1 MSGLEKVKEN
11 IEDPEIKKTD
21 ESFRNTISIVEKDGH
36 RKWIYPKKPSGRF
49 YTARTI
55 VSIFLLAILF
65 GLPFIKVDGHPFF
78 LFNIVEREFIL
89 FGSVF
94 TPQDFYLFG
103 LLMITVFVSLFL
115 VTAVFGRIFCGWI
128 CPQPIFLELVFR
140 KIEYLIEG
148 DYTRQMELNKS
159 PWTGSKIFKKG
170 LKYLIFFILSFV
182 IANTLLSYIIGV
194 DALWKIMNEPV
205 SAHVS
210 GFIAIVVF
218 TIGFYF
224 IFAWFREQA
233 CILVCPYGR
242 MQGVLLDKNTTV
254 IAYDYNR
261 GEPRGK
267 LTEKK
272 EKNLGDCID
281 CNQCVVVCPT
291 GIDIRNG
298 TQLECINCAVCID
311 ACDSIMD
318 KINLPRGLIRYD
330 SMEGI
335 RTGSGFKWTSRV
347 IGYISVLLIL
357 LTTITV
363 LFAKRKDVDA
373 NVLRTPGMIYQN
385 QGEDKVSNMYNF
397 KLSNKTFNEMPIK
410 FELSESEGEIKLVG
424 NEIIL
429 KPMEVHEGS
438 LLILM
443 PKDKIKKLNTPL
455 KINAVSNGKVI
466 EEINT
471 TFIGPPN

>member
-1 MSGLEKVKEN
+1 LETTNKIVEK
-11 IEDPEIKKTD
+11 DPIITSD
-21 ESFRNTISIVEKDGH
+21 ESFRDTISIVEKDGH

-55 VSIFLLAILF
+55 VGIILLAILF
-65 GLPFIKVDGHPFF
+65 GLPFIKIDGHPFF
-78 LFNIVEREFIL
+78 LFNIVDRKFIL
-89 FGSVF
+89 FGAVF

-103 LLMITVFVSLFL
+103 LLMISVFVSLFL

-140 KIEYLIEG
+140 KIEYMIEG
-148 DYTRQMELNKS
+148 DYMQQMALNKS

-170 LKYLIFFILSFV
+170 LKYLIFFVLSFV

-194 DALWKIMNEPV
+194 DALWKIMNEPI
-205 SAHVS
+205 SAHLS
-210 GFIAIVVF
+210 GFIAIFIF
-218 TIGFYF
+218 TIGFYW
-224 IFAWFREQA
+224 IFSWFREQA

-242 MQGVLLDKNTTV
+242 MQGVLLDKNTAV
-254 IAYDYNR
+254 IAYDYKR

-335 RTGSGFKWTSRV
+335 RTGTGFKWTPRV
-347 IGYISVLLIL
+347 IGYMSVLLIL

-385 QGEDKVSNMYNF
+385 QGDDKVSNMYNF
-397 KLSNKTFNEMPIK
+397 KLSNKTFDEMPIR
-410 FELSESEGEIKLVG
+410 FELSDSEGEIKLVG
-424 NEIIL
+424 TDIIL

-443 PKDKIKKLNTPL
+443 PKDKIRKMNTPL
-455 KINAVSNGKVI
+455 KINVVSNGKFI
-466 EEINT
+466 DEIST
-471 TFIGPPN
+471 TFIGPTN

>member
-1 MSGLEKVKEN
+1 M
-11 IEDPEIKKTD
+11 EDPEIKKTD

-170 LKYLIFFILSFV
+170 LKYLIFFILSFI

-194 DALWKIMNEPV
+194 DALWTIMNEPV

>member
-1 MSGLEKVKEN
+1 
-11 IEDPEIKKTD
+11 
-21 ESFRNTISIVEKDGH
+21 
-36 RKWIYPKKPSGRF
+36 
-49 YTARTI
+49 
-55 VSIFLLAILF
+55 LF
-65 GLPFIKVDGHPFF
+65 GLPFIKIDGHPFF
-78 LFNIVEREFIL
+78 LFNIVDRKFIL
-89 FGSVF
+89 FGAVF

-103 LLMITVFVSLFL
+103 LLMISVFVSLFL

-140 KIEYLIEG
+140 KIEYMIEG
-148 DYTRQMELNKS
+148 DYMQQMALNKS

-170 LKYLIFFILSFV
+170 LKYLIFFVLSFV

-194 DALWKIMNEPV
+194 DALWKIMNEPI
-205 SAHVS
+205 SAHLS
-210 GFIAIVVF
+210 GFIAIFIF
-218 TIGFYF
+218 TIGFYW
-224 IFAWFREQA
+224 IFSWFREQA

-242 MQGVLLDKNTTV
+242 MQGVLLDKNTAV
-254 IAYDYNR
+254 IAYDYKR

-335 RTGSGFKWTSRV
+335 RTGTGFKWTPRV
-347 IGYISVLLIL
+347 IGYMSVLLIL

-385 QGEDKVSNMYNF
+385 QGDDKVSNMYNF
-397 KLSNKTFNEMPIK
+397 KLSNKTFDEMPIR
-410 FELSESEGEIKLVG
+410 FELSDSEGEIKLVG
-424 NEIIL
+424 TDIIL

-443 PKDKIKKLNTPL
+443 PKDKIRKMNTPL
-455 KINAVSNGKVI
+455 KINVVSNGKFI
-466 EEINT
+466 DEIST
-471 TFIGPPN
+471 TFIGPTN

>member
-1 MSGLEKVKEN
+1 MNSVKEEVKSEKESAN
-11 IEDPEIKKTD
+11 LIDD
-21 ESFRNTISIVEKDGH
+21 SFRNTISIVEKDGH

-55 VSIFLLAILF
+55 VSIILLAVLF
-65 GLPFIKVDGHPFF
+65 GVPFIKVDGHPFF

-89 FGSVF
+89 FGAIF
-94 TPQDFYLFG
+94 TPQDFYMFG
-103 LLMITVFVSLFL
+103 LLMISIFVSLFL
-115 VTAVFGRIFCGWI
+115 VTAVFGRVFCGWV
-128 CPQPIFLELVFR
+128 CPQPIFLEMVFR

-148 DYTRQMELNKS
+148 DYIQQMALNKA
-159 PWTGSKIFKKG
+159 PWTGSKVFKKG
-170 LKYLIFFILSFV
+170 LKYVIFFALSFI

-194 DALWKIMNEPV
+194 DQLWKIINDPV
-205 SAHVS
+205 SAHIS
-210 GFIAIVVF
+210 GFIAIIFF
-218 TIGFYF
+218 TIGFYW

-254 IAYDYNR
+254 IAYDFKR

-267 LTEKK
+267 LK
-272 EKNLGDCID
+272 EKEEKHLGDCID

-335 RTGSGFKWTSRV
+335 RTGTGFKWTPRV
-347 IGYISVLLIL
+347 IGYMSVLLIL

-363 LFAKRKDVDA
+363 LFANRKDVDA
-373 NVLRTPGMIYQN
+373 HVLRTPGMIYQN
-385 QGEDKVSNMYNF
+385 QPDNKVSNMYNL
-397 KLSNKTFNEMPIK
+397 KLSNKSFNEVPIS
-410 FELSESEGEIKLVG
+410 FELSGSEGEIKLAGSDIV
-424 NEIIL
+424 L

-438 LLILM
+438 LLILL
-443 PKDKIKKLNTPL
+443 PKDKIRKLNTPL
-455 KINAVSNGKVI
+455 TIKILTNGKLIDEVS
-466 EEINT
+466 T
-471 TFIGPPN
+471 TFIGPTN

>member
-1 MSGLEKVKEN
+1 M
-11 IEDPEIKKTD
+11 EDPEIKKTD

-170 LKYLIFFILSFV
+170 LKYLIFFILSFI

>member
-170 LKYLIFFILSFV
+170 LKYLIFFILSFI

-194 DALWKIMNEPV
+194 DALWTIMNEPV

>member
-1 MSGLEKVKEN
+1 MDTQRVIDEKDKLKMS
-11 IEDPEIKKTD
+11 D
-21 ESFRNTISIVEKDGH
+21 ESFRDTISIVEKDGQ

-49 YTARTI
+49 YTARTVVGI
-55 VSIFLLAILF
+55 ILLAILF
-65 GLPFIKVDGHPFF
+65 GLPFIKIDGHPFF
-78 LFNIVEREFIL
+78 LFNIVDRKFIL
-89 FGSVF
+89 FGAVF

-103 LLMITVFVSLFL
+103 LLMISVFVSLFL

-148 DYTRQMELNKS
+148 DYMQQIALNKS

-170 LKYLIFFILSFV
+170 LKYLIFFVLSFV

-194 DALWKIMNEPV
+194 DALWKIMNEPIN
-205 SAHVS
+205 AHMS
-210 GFIAIVVF
+210 GFIAIVIF
-218 TIGFYF
+218 TIGFYW
-224 IFAWFREQA
+224 IFSWFREQA

-242 MQGVLLDKNTTV
+242 MQGVLLDKNTAV

-267 LTEKK
+267 LKEKE

-335 RTGSGFKWTSRV
+335 RTGTGFKWTPRV
-347 IGYISVLLIL
+347 IGYMSVLLIL

-385 QGEDKVSNMYNF
+385 QGDDKVSNMYNF
-397 KLSNKTFNEMPIK
+397 KLSNKTFDEMPMR
-410 FELSESEGEIKLVG
+410 FELSDSEGEIKLVG
-424 NEIIL
+424 TEIIL

-443 PKDKIKKLNTPL
+443 PKDKIKKMNTPL
-455 KINAVSNGKVI
+455 KINVVSNGKVI
-466 EEINT
+466 DEIST
-471 TFIGPPN
+471 TFIGPTN

>member
-1 MSGLEKVKEN
+1 MSELETTKEN
-11 IEDPEIKKTD
+11 IDNLEIKKTD

-89 FGSVF
+89 FGAVF

-148 DYTRQMELNKS
+148 DYTRQIELNKS

-194 DALWKIMNEPV
+194 DALWKIMNDPV

-267 LTEKK
+267 LTDKK
-272 EKNLGDCID
+272 ENNLGDCID

-424 NEIIL
+424 NEIVL

-466 EEINT
+466 EEIST

>member
-1 MSGLEKVKEN
+1 MNSVTEK
-11 IEDPEIKKTD
+11 D
-21 ESFRNTISIVEKDGH
+21 ESQRESANLNDDSFRNTISIVEKDGH

-55 VSIFLLAILF
+55 VSIILLAVLF
-65 GLPFIKVDGHPFF
+65 GVPFIKVDGHPFF
-78 LFNIVEREFIL
+78 LFNVVDREFIL
-89 FGSVF
+89 FGAIF

-103 LLMITVFVSLFL
+103 LLMILIFVSLFL
-115 VTAVFGRIFCGWI
+115 VTAVFGRVFCGWI
-128 CPQPIFLELVFR
+128 CPQPIFLEMVFR

-148 DYTRQMELNKS
+148 DYVKQMALNKA
-159 PWTGSKIFKKG
+159 PWTGAKIFKKG
-170 LKYLIFFILSFV
+170 LKYLIFFVLSFI
-182 IANTLLSYIIGV
+182 IANTLLAYIIGI
-194 DALWKIMNEPV
+194 DELWKIINDPV
-205 SAHVS
+205 SAHIS
-210 GFIAIVVF
+210 GFIAIVFF
-218 TIGFYF
+218 TIGFYW

-254 IAYDYNR
+254 IAYDFKR

-267 LTEKK
+267 LKK
-272 EKNLGDCID
+272 KAELNLGDCID
-281 CNQCVVVCPT
+281 CNQCVAVCPT

-335 RTGSGFKWTSRV
+335 RTGTGFKWTPRV
-347 IGYISVLLIL
+347 IGYMSVLLIL

-363 LFAKRKDVDA
+363 LFANRKDIDVH
-373 NVLRTPGMIYQN
+373 VLRTPGMIYQN
-385 QGEDKVSNMYNF
+385 QSDNKVSNMYNL
-397 KLSNKTFNEMPIK
+397 KLSNKSFNEIPIS
-410 FELSESEGEIKLVG
+410 FELAGSEGEIKLAGADIV
-424 NEIIL
+424 L

-438 LLILM
+438 LLILL

-455 KINAVSNGKVI
+455 TIKILTNGKLIDEVST
-466 EEINT
+466 N
-471 TFIGPPN
+471 FIGPTN